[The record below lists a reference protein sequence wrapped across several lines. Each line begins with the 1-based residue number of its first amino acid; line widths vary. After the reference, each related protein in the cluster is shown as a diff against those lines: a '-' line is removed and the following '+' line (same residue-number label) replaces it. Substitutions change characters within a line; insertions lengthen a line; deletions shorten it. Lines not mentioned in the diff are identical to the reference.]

1 MHGHAAGAPLAR
13 LWVAHWPAGA
23 GGMAPPAHRGL
34 LLDTCQRRVF
44 ATLDAPA
51 GLAATAPEAFA
62 GIAAYR
68 FLLEVAA
75 GLRSAVPGE
84 TNVFGQ
90 FRRAWEA
97 SRRTAD
103 PDVMESLGP
112 LIARVIRDTRAVREA
127 HLRDIG
133 GASYGG
139 LVRKLLRPAEDEHVL
154 IVGAGDLARS
164 LLPFFRGH
172 AVGVW
177 NRRTPGPEF
186 TAAARIFAPGDG
198 PAAAAW
204 AHHIV
209 LTTPADAGNDGRWHD
224 WLAACEGT
232 ARSLVHLGRRR
243 AQPWTWPVHLVARDL
258 DDVFELRR
266 SQDSIR
272 SLQVERA
279 RAACRELAGRC
290 GRESGRGDVVGN
302 GTARRATG

>member
-1 MHGHAAGAPLAR
+1 MDGHADGAPVAR

-23 GGMAPPAHRGL
+23 VGATPPAHRGL

-44 ATLDAPA
+44 ATFDAPA
-51 GLAATAPEAFA
+51 GAAASAPETFA
-62 GIAAYR
+62 GVAAYR

-97 SRRTAD
+97 SRRAAD
-103 PDVMESLGP
+103 ADAAEALGP

-139 LVRKLLRPAEDEHVL
+139 LVRKLLRPADDERVL
-154 IVGAGDLARS
+154 IIGAGDLARS
-164 LLPFFRGH
+164 LLPFFRDH

-177 NRRTPGPEF
+177 NRRAPGPEF
-186 TAAARIFAPGDG
+186 NAAARIFAPGDG
-198 PAAAAW
+198 AAAAAW
-204 AHHIV
+204 AQHVV
-209 LTTPADAGNDGRWHD
+209 LTTPADAGNDGRWRD
-224 WLAACEGT
+224 WLAHGGGN
-232 ARSLVHLGRRR
+232 ARSVLHLGRRR
-243 AQPWTWPVHLVARDL
+243 TEPWAWPGQVLARDL
-258 DDVFELRR
+258 DDVFDLRR

-279 RAACRELAGRC
+279 RAACRELAARC
-290 GRESGRGDVVGN
+290 GREHGVATGR
-302 GTARRATG
+302 TARRAAG